1 MTVDYIKPL
10 KFTVVVIAARC
21 KMNELQ
27 CCFGHTPL
35 SVIQQMA
42 LFRLVARTMSIE
54 KDRKH
59 LLNNQVM
66 RFDNNRNSSLSKT
79 RRRAVI
85 YVNLGNKAFL
95 IMTIIISSFMC
106 KREMRKS
113 PSIGRSLFKIYSVN
127 ATVSRKFSS
136 SFPQRRDHVSISQCH
151 LIVGFF
157 FLFYSFDRK
166 QNQFKTVTEQFLLD
180 RGTKPQFQH
189 LDQKS

>member
-1 MTVDYIKPL
+1 
-10 KFTVVVIAARC
+10 
-21 KMNELQ
+21 
-27 CCFGHTPL
+27 
-35 SVIQQMA
+35 
-42 LFRLVARTMSIE
+42 MSIE

-113 PSIGRSLFKIYSVN
+113 PSIGRSLFKIYSVSLAN
-127 ATVSRKFSS
+127 FQVHSRSAVTMF
-136 SFPQRRDHVSISQCH
+136 RYHNVT
-151 LIVGFF
+151 LLLVFF
-157 FLFYSFDRK
+157 FSFILSTVNKINLKQSLNSFCSIGELNRSFNTSIRKVNMTRYVDQQYIDVIDR
-166 QNQFKTVTEQFLLD
+166 L
-180 RGTKPQFQH
+180 
-189 LDQKS
+189 